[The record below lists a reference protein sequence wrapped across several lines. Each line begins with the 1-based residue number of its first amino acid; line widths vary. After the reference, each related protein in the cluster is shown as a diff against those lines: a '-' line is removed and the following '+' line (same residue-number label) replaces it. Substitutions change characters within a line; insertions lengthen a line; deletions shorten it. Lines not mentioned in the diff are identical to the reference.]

1 MGELP
6 GRMSS
11 LRKTARTTSPLH
23 RKIAR
28 NARGPVLADR
38 ELILRSGGRVVY
50 VPLPRVAQIG
60 ALVVVGACALWLLL
74 ATYSFFSHDNAI
86 AAREAEIDAREN
98 AVAELRDQL
107 AHARRQFAEATD
119 SLEKNHKGL
128 VELIGQNQSLRN
140 SIHALKEDLVRA
152 ESDRSRTEGEKAELA
167 AKVEALEGDL
177 RNSDERNRLLARE
190 LKTTGAKLADAM
202 QDKSRAAERGQS
214 LSGRVAELQDRLS
227 TIRDSQSSL
236 VGRVAESSQAEI
248 RRLRG
253 IIASTGIKLGPLLEA
268 QGIPTMGT
276 GGPFE
281 AATQGERGQDEGENF
296 ELALNTAA
304 NILDH
309 LDGLQRIVRGLP
321 LAAPLDYYYVSSPYG
336 VRSDPMNGEDA
347 MHRGVDF
354 GSKLRATVFA
364 TAPGTVVYAGWKG
377 KFGRF
382 VEIDHG
388 NGVIT
393 RYGHLRRIMVKRGEQ
408 VDYRKPVG
416 QMGNS
421 GRSTGTHL
429 HYEIH
434 VNGQSI
440 DPLKFLKAGKN
451 VLKG

>member
-1 MGELP
+1 
-6 GRMSS
+6 MSS
-11 LRKTARTTSPLH
+11 ARNTERTTAPLH
-23 RKIAR
+23 RRIAR
-28 NARGPVLADR
+28 NARGAILADR
-38 ELILRSGGRVVY
+38 ELILRSAGRVFY
-50 VPLPRVAQIG
+50 VPLPRIAQVAVLVFVAAG
-60 ALVVVGACALWLLL
+60 AAWVSL
-74 ATYSFFSHDNAI
+74 ASYSYFSHDRAI
-86 AAREAEIDAREN
+86 AAREAEIDARESAF
-98 AVAELRDQL
+98 AVLREELAQ
-107 AHARRQFAEATD
+107 ARRQFAEATD

-140 SIHALKEDLVRA
+140 SLNSLKEELARA
-152 ESDRSRTEGEKAELA
+152 ETDRTRTESEKADLA
-167 AKVEALEGDL
+167 ARVTGLEEDL
-177 RNSDERNRLLARE
+177 RKSDERNRTLARD
-190 LKTTGAKLADAM
+190 LKTSGSKLAEAL
-202 QDKSRAAERGQS
+202 QDRSRAAEHGQS
-214 LSGRVAELQDRLS
+214 LSGRLAELQDRMS
-227 TIRDSQSSL
+227 NIRGSQSSL
-236 VGRVAESSQAEI
+236 VDRVAETSQAEI

-253 IIASTGIKLGPLLEA
+253 IIASTGIKLGPILEA

-281 AATQGERGQDEGENF
+281 AAGKGAEGRDESENF
-296 ELALNTAA
+296 ELALNTAST
-304 NILDH
+304 ILDH
-309 LDGLQRIVRGLP
+309 LEGLQRIVRGLP

-347 MHRGVDF
+347 MHRGIDF

-364 TAPGTVVYAGWKG
+364 TAPGTVIYAGWKG

-393 RYGHLRRIMVKRGEQ
+393 RYGHLRRITVKRGEK
-408 VDYRKPVG
+408 VDFRKPVG